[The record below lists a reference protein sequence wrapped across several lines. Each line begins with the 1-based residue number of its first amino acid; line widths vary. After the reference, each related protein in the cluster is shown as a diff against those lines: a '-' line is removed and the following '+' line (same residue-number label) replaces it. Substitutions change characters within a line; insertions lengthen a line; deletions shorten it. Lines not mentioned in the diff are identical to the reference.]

1 MFQND
6 VSVAAIF
13 DAISNEAASRFY
25 GIHHFEIKH
34 YPRNLPIYQDDAADR
49 FLQYQ

>member
-6 VSVAAIF
+6 VSVAAIV
-13 DAISNEAASRFY
+13 DAISYEVASHFY
-25 GIHHFEIKH
+25 GTYSFEIKH
-34 YPRNLPIYQDDAADR
+34 CPRNLPIYQDDAVGQ